1 MPEYDTPPRQYC
13 SLGPLSRA
21 NEFGGE
27 SLITTATLPLP
38 VLHPPI
44 LRGFAFLLAIVCS
57 SCVMG
62 QEQADVNRASFFQSF
77 TAPAK
82 SISSWPASWSAGWLQ
97 VHTTTTDSQLP
108 VWTHRLTTLP
118 IEIEQALAIKLA
130 NANIRLV
137 VLANETEF
145 DHYLKK
151 NFPGLPKRRA
161 LFVQNRG
168 PGLVLTYMH
177 SDWLTDARHECTHAL
192 LHASGIKLPLWL
204 DEGLAEYFEV
214 ECTEKG
220 SHPTHRHAVATQL
233 RYGQVVQ
240 IEDFEQSQNAT
251 TLSPKEYRDA
261 WSIVAFLLNH
271 NAESKQ
277 ALQEYIEDLRT
288 GAAAGL
294 LSRRLPTK
302 SRSNWR
308 DDYLQYFRSQPT
320 GIRIGSR

>member
-1 MPEYDTPPRQYC
+1 M
-13 SLGPLSRA
+13 
-21 NEFGGE
+21 
-27 SLITTATLPLP
+27 
-38 VLHPPI
+38 
-44 LRGFAFLLAIVCS
+44 
-57 SCVMG
+57 
-62 QEQADVNRASFFQSF
+62 
-77 TAPAK
+77 
-82 SISSWPASWSAGWLQ
+82 
-97 VHTTTTDSQLP
+97 
-108 VWTHRLTTLP
+108 THRLTTLP
-118 IEIEQALAIKLA
+118 LEIEQELAIKLS

-137 VLANETEF
+137 VLANEAEF
-145 DHYLKK
+145 DQYLKK

-214 ECTEKG
+214 ESTEKG
-220 SHPTHRHAVATQL
+220 AHPTHRHAVASQL

-271 NAESKQ
+271 NNESKQ
-277 ALQEYIEDLRT
+277 ALQAYIEDLRT

-294 LSRRLPTK
+294 LSRRLPAK
-302 SRSNWR
+302 SRGNWR
-308 DDYLQYFRSQPT
+308 EDYLQYYRSQPM
-320 GIRIGSR
+320 GIRVGTR

>member
-1 MPEYDTPPRQYC
+1 MPEYDTPRRKYC

-21 NEFGGE
+21 NGFSRE
-27 SLITTATLPLP
+27 LLTTGIILPHQVP
-38 VLHPPI
+38 YPTVLSGI
-44 LRGFAFLLAIVCS
+44 ALSFAVVCS
-57 SCVMG
+57 SHAMG
-62 QEQADVNRASFFQSF
+62 QEQAAVDRASFVQASA
-77 TAPAK
+77 APEK
-82 SISSWPASWSAGWLQ
+82 SNPSWPASWSAGWLQ
-97 VHTTTTDSQLP
+97 VHTTTTDQQLAT
-108 VWTHRLTTLP
+108 WTHRLTTLP
-118 IEIEQALAIKLA
+118 IEIEQALAIKLE

-168 PGLVLTYMH
+168 PGLVFTYMH

-214 ECTEKG
+214 ESTEKG
-220 SHPTHRHAVATQL
+220 SHPTHRHAVESQL

-240 IEDFEQSQNAT
+240 IEDFEQNQNAT

-271 NAESKQ
+271 NEESKN
-277 ALQEYIEDLRT
+277 ALRAYIEDLRT

-294 LSRRLPTK
+294 LSRRLPAK
-302 SRSNWR
+302 SRSEWR
-308 DDYLQYFRSQPT
+308 DNYLQFFRSQST
-320 GIRIGSR
+320 GNYIGTR

>member
-1 MPEYDTPPRQYC
+1 MQEHDTTPRLC
-13 SLGPLSRA
+13 VHAARCLRAAECRETPLS
-21 NEFGGE
+21 
-27 SLITTATLPLP
+27 
-38 VLHPPI
+38 VLYSTV
-44 LRGFAFLLAIVCS
+44 LNGFALFMIVCS
-57 SCVMG
+57 SHVSG
-62 QEQADVNRASFFQSF
+62 QELAVVDRATLVQSF
-77 TAPAK
+77 TFNTPAK
-82 SISSWPASWSAGWLQ
+82 LVSSWPASWSDGWLQ

-108 VWTHRLTTLP
+108 EWTHRLTTLP

-214 ECTEKG
+214 ESTEKG
-220 SHPTHRHAVATQL
+220 SHPIHRYAVASQL

-251 TLSPKEYRDA
+251 SLSPKEYRDA

-271 NAESKQ
+271 NDESKQ
-277 ALQEYIEDLRT
+277 ALQAYIEDLRT

-294 LSRRLPTK
+294 LSRRLPAK

-308 DDYLQYFRSQPT
+308 DDYLQYYRSQSMGFRVGT
-320 GIRIGSR
+320 R

>member
-1 MPEYDTPPRQYC
+1 MPEYDSIPRPYC
-13 SLGPLSRA
+13 RLGPLSRA
-21 NEFGGE
+21 NGFFREL
-27 SLITTATLPLP
+27 STTGTMLPHHVRYST
-38 VLHPPI
+38 VLH
-44 LRGFAFLLAIVCS
+44 GFALAIAIACS
-57 SCVMG
+57 SHVMG
-62 QEQADVNRASFFQSF
+62 QNPAAVDRASFVQSP
-77 TAPAK
+77 TSPAK
-82 SISSWPASWSAGWLQ
+82 SSPSWPASWSAGWLQ

-108 VWTHRLTTLP
+108 AWTHRLTTLP
-118 IEIEQALAIKLA
+118 LEIEQALAIKLA

-220 SHPTHRHAVATQL
+220 VHPSHRNAVASQL

-294 LSRRLPTK
+294 LSRRLPAK

-308 DDYLQYFRSQPT
+308 DDYLEYFRSQPT
-320 GIRIGSR
+320 GIRLGSR

>member
-1 MPEYDTPPRQYC
+1 MPQHDTTPRLCVHAARCVHAYEC
-13 SLGPLSRA
+13 SENP
-21 NEFGGE
+21 F
-27 SLITTATLPLP
+27 P
-38 VLHPPI
+38 VLYSTV
-44 LRGFAFLLAIVCS
+44 LNGFVLFMIVCS
-57 SCVMG
+57 SHVSG
-62 QEQADVNRASFFQSF
+62 QELAVVDRATLVQSF
-77 TAPAK
+77 TFTTTGK
-82 SISSWPASWSAGWLQ
+82 LVSSWPASWSDGWLQ

-108 VWTHRLTTLP
+108 EWTHRLTTLP

-130 NANIRLV
+130 NGNIRLV

-168 PGLVLTYMH
+168 PGIVLTYMH
-177 SDWLTDARHECTHAL
+177 PDWLTDARHECTHAL

-214 ECTEKG
+214 ESSEKG
-220 SHPTHRHAVATQL
+220 SHPIHRYAVVSQL

-240 IEDFEQSQNAT
+240 IEDFEQSQNVT
-251 TLSPKEYRDA
+251 SLSPKEYRDA

-271 NAESKQ
+271 NDESKQ
-277 ALQEYIEDLRT
+277 ALQVYIEDLRT

-294 LSRRLPTK
+294 LSRRLPAK

-308 DDYLQYFRSQPT
+308 DDYLQYYRSQSMGFRVGT
-320 GIRIGSR
+320 R